1 MRRYL
6 AVLPLLLCA
15 CKAPEE
21 SHMKVIIGAV
31 MIDGQGGPPVSNSL
45 VVVAGGEIRE
55 AGDMSNIPI
64 PEEAGKINGAGRFLV
79 PGLVDVCPRAEPP
92 GMVRSDSPEEARAQ
106 VAAQVQ
112 AKAGIVYIGKSS
124 PAATQA
130 ALEAARDAGIPAL
143 AMAATQAGFGELV
156 AMGASGII
164 GMIGDTE
171 TLDPGL
177 LARLRD
183 LHIVVAPSL
192 STMPPG
198 GEREIA
204 RRNTLRLFS
213 AGVPLAV
220 ASRGG
225 DALRE
230 TEALS
235 DAGIPPLEAI
245 VAATHN
251 GAQALRQLEHRGTIQ
266 PGRIADMILLSA
278 NPGED
283 IRNLRRVAGRFTAGE
298 WSEK

>member
-1 MRRYL
+1 
-6 AVLPLLLCA
+6 
-15 CKAPEE
+15 
-21 SHMKVIIGAV
+21 
-31 MIDGQGGPPVSNSL
+31 
-45 VVVAGGEIRE
+45 
-55 AGDMSNIPI
+55 
-64 PEEAGKINGAGRFLV
+64 
-79 PGLVDVCPRAEPP
+79 
-92 GMVRSDSPEEARAQ
+92 
-106 VAAQVQ
+106 
-112 AKAGIVYIGKSS
+112 
-124 PAATQA
+124 
-130 ALEAARDAGIPAL
+130 
-143 AMAATQAGFGELV
+143 
-156 AMGASGII
+156 
-164 GMIGDTE
+164 
-171 TLDPGL
+171 
-177 LARLRD
+177 
-183 LHIVVAPSL
+183 
-192 STMPPG
+192 MPPG